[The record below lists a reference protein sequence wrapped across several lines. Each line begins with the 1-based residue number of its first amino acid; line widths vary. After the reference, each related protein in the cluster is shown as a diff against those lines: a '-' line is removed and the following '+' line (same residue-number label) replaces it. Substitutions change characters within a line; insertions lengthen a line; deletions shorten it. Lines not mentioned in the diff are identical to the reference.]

1 MPGSKEAS
9 MRFCKTAALLAAVLL
24 IGCARLRADTPTG
37 EVNGAVVDSSG
48 AAVPDAEVKVTEQS
62 TNLVTEKDTNQ
73 DGAYVITNLLPGHY
87 VLTVEKQGFKSVAL
101 PTFNLDIN
109 QVVTENVKLEV
120 GQVTEVV
127 NVSAEGALLQQSTQ
141 ELGTTIEE
149 RVVAELPLNGRNFT
163 ELEILQPGVT
173 PISTAQ
179 NSTIA
184 PGDSTPN
191 GIPGTLVYKV
201 SVNGQINRSILY
213 YLDGV
218 INSDFRGSAYAYL
231 PIADTID
238 EFKIQSHNSL
248 AEYGGVLGGT
258 VNLATKGG
266 TNNFHGSAWEFARSQ
281 IFDAR
286 NPFTG
291 FCTVATCP
299 SLAST
304 DTPAQLSATPVSP
317 LGYSQNEYGGT
328 VGGPIFK
335 NKTFF
340 YLAYEGWRYSKPT
353 NAFAVVP
360 TAQELAGDFSGEVSP
375 ELVGV
380 VNSSKT
386 GDTPDN
392 LYNPFAESGANSSVP
407 FTCVAGTTGI
417 AGVTPTPM
425 ALLNPSATFGTT
437 GYGQQVAGGVACN
450 VLPPGLIDKNISSIY
465 KAYEGSQAA
474 SCAFTPNFASNVDNC
489 LDSRATTD
497 DANNM
502 DARIDQHF
510 GTKDTLFGRA
520 SMFWDTD
527 IVPTGGMDIITPTIT
542 HSWNIGGAWDHLF
555 TSNLI
560 LDVRGGVNS
569 KPYEINATTPLGYT
583 PENVTGFSN
592 LASSQG
598 FQLSPAGYSSTGNVG
613 ASLRGNP
620 MSNISG
626 SLTWIHGRHN
636 FKAGF
641 EYWYE
646 NRLQSN
652 FMAAY
657 KFATVDTCPT
667 NGSSLFTCATG
678 QGNALASALL
688 DLPSTYTLSLPQ
700 YDEVRLRITSWAG
713 YVQDEWHVRSNL
725 TVDLGLRYDFDPAV
739 TNIAGNGEVFNALDL
754 PAREYIIGSPE
765 TAAYS
770 TGCGNPVVPPCIP
783 GGLASVPDSSSI
795 VFSAKQPVSGDIRDN
810 IGPRLG
816 VSWQFAR
823 NTVLRIGY
831 GVYFD
836 SIESRD
842 QAAQN
847 TFTASIWPFTIG
859 VTESANVSPMGTT
872 PTTTNYPICVTAAGC
887 GASAGYGNSSFSG
900 LYNLTGAVIRTSPWA
915 NSFSANDPT
924 YTDPR
929 SQQWQINIERQLS
942 SNSMFSIAY
951 VGSKS
956 NRLDYSGSGNEPVGP
971 FCISTAQCA
980 TPVTSAQV
988 EATEYLPFAT
998 NAYGYSLSSGI
1009 SNYNSLQA
1017 QFQKRFSNGVE
1028 TLVAYTWSKCLSTS
1042 SGLGT
1047 GENGFDGDVTE
1058 DFFNPVLA
1066 YGVCGYDTPQD
1077 FNWSTVYQ
1085 LPFGRGQRWLT
1096 HGALSWI
1103 LGDWQANYSLLIRSG
1118 QAYNPTWGGASTV
1131 CSATLTANCVP
1142 TAVGGLAPTSNDP
1155 ADLSNPGGSFSGY
1168 SRPSLLPGCNVTGGQ
1183 SYTQW
1188 FNPACFVSPASPAVG
1203 PGYGFGDAPVG
1214 GLRTQGFTN
1223 MDFSLAKN
1231 IPIKENMS
1239 LQLRFEAF
1247 NVFNHMILGE
1257 PGVSIAPTYSSSTGA
1272 VSYGSAG
1279 VVSSIANTPRELQLA
1294 AKFNF

>member
-1 MPGSKEAS
+1 MRSYRAIAS
-9 MRFCKTAALLAAVLL
+9 LTVVLLAAT
-24 IGCARLRADTPTG
+24 AALRADTPTG
-37 EVNGAVVDSSG
+37 EVNGTVLDSSG
-48 AAVPDAEVKVTEQS
+48 AAVPDATVKVAEQS
-62 TNLVTEKDTNQ
+62 TNLITTKVTNSA
-73 DGAYVITNLLPGHY
+73 GAYVITGLLPGRY
-87 VLTVEKQGFKSVAL
+87 ILTVEKLGFKTVAL
-101 PTFNLDIN
+101 QAFSLDIN
-109 QVVTENVKLEV
+109 QVVTENIKLVV
-120 GQVTEVV
+120 GQVTEIVTV
-127 NVSAEGALLQQSTQ
+127 TAEAALLQQSTQ
-141 ELGTTIEE
+141 ELGTTIDEKFIE
-149 RVVAELPLNGRNFT
+149 GLPLNGRNFT

-179 NSTIA
+179 NSTVA
-184 PGDSTPN
+184 PGDSTPI

-201 SVNGQINRSILY
+201 SVNGQINRSVLY

-248 AEYGGVLGGT
+248 AEYGGILGGV

-299 SLAST
+299 SLAT
-304 DTPAQLSATPVSP
+304 KVTPAQLSVTPVSP

-328 VGGPIFK
+328 LGGPIFK

-340 YLAYEGWRYSKPT
+340 YSAYEGWRYSKPT

-360 TAQELAGDFSGEVSP
+360 TTQELAGDFSGEVSP
-375 ELVGV
+375 ELIGV

-386 GDTPDN
+386 GDTPDQ
-392 LYNPFAESGANSSVP
+392 LYNPFAESGPSSAVP
-407 FTCVAGTTGI
+407 FTCQPGTTGI
-417 AGVTPTPM
+417 SGVTPTPM
-425 ALLNPSATFGTT
+425 PLANAGVAFGAP
-437 GYGQQVAGGVACN
+437 GYGLQVAGGVPCN
-450 VLPPGLIDKNISSIY
+450 VLPPGLIDKNMGPIF

-474 SCAFTPNFASNVDNC
+474 SCSFTPNFASNVDNC
-489 LDSRATTD
+489 LDSRPTTD
-497 DANNM
+497 DSNNI

-510 GTKDTLFGRA
+510 SKDTLFGRA
-520 SMFWDTD
+520 SMYWDTD
-527 IVPTGGMDIITPTIT
+527 IVPTAGMDIITPTIM
-542 HSWNIGGAWDHLF
+542 HAWNIGGGWDHSF
-555 TSNLI
+555 TPNLI
-560 LDVRGGVNS
+560 MDVRGGVNS
-569 KPYEINATTPLGYT
+569 KPYQINATTPLGYT
-583 PENVTGFSN
+583 PESATGLSG
-592 LASSQG
+592 LDASQG
-598 FQLSPAGYSSTGNVG
+598 FQLSPAGYSSAGNVG

-620 MSNISG
+620 MSNVTG

-636 FKAGF
+636 FKAGA
-641 EYWYE
+641 EWWYE

-657 KFATVDTCPT
+657 KFAAADTCPT
-667 NGSSLFTCATG
+667 NSSTLFTCGTG
-678 QGNALASALL
+678 QGNAFASALL
-688 DLPSTYTLSLPQ
+688 DLPTSYTLSLPR

-713 YVQDEWHVRSNL
+713 YAQDEWHIRPNL

-739 TNIAGNGEVFNALDL
+739 VNIANNGEVFNALDL
-754 PAREYIIGSPE
+754 PAREYIIGSTE

-770 TGCGNPVVPPCIP
+770 SGCGNPVVPPCIP
-783 GGLASVPDSSSI
+783 GGLASVPDNSSI
-795 VFSAKQPVSGDIRDN
+795 VFSAKQPVMGKITDN
-810 IGPRLG
+810 IGPRIG

-823 NTVLRIGY
+823 NTALRIGY

-859 VTESANVSPMGTT
+859 VTATSNVSPMGTT
-872 PTTTNYPICVTAAGC
+872 PTATNYPICATAAAC
-887 GASAGYGNSSFSG
+887 GSSAGYANSSFSG
-900 LYNLTGAVIRTSPWA
+900 LYGLTGAVVRTSPWA
-915 NSFSANDPT
+915 NSFSANDPS

-942 SNSMFSIAY
+942 STSMFSIAY

-971 FCISTAQCA
+971 FCVSTAQCA
-980 TPVTSAQV
+980 NPVTQAQV
-988 EATEYLPFAT
+988 ESTEYLPFAT
-998 NAYGYSLSSGI
+998 NAYGYSLSTGI

-1017 QFQKRFSNGVE
+1017 QYQERFSNGLE

-1047 GENGFDGDVTE
+1047 GENGFDGAVTE
-1058 DFFNPVLA
+1058 DFFNPQLA

-1077 FNWSTVYQ
+1077 FNWSTVYH
-1085 LPFGRGQRWLT
+1085 LPFGRGEKWLT

-1103 LGDWQANYSLLIRSG
+1103 VGDWQANYSFLIRSG
-1118 QAYNPTWGGASTV
+1118 QAFNLVWAGASSV
-1131 CSATLTANCVP
+1131 CSGTVTTNCVP
-1142 TAVGGLAPTSNDP
+1142 TVVGGLAPASNDP
-1155 ADLSNPGGSFSGY
+1155 ASLSNPGGSFSSY
-1168 SRPSLLPGCNVTGGQ
+1168 SRPSVLPGCNVKGGQ
-1183 SYTQW
+1183 NSSQW
-1188 FNPACFVSPASPAVG
+1188 YNTACFVSPASPSVG
-1203 PGYGFGDAPVG
+1203 PGYGFGNEPVG
-1214 GLRTQGFTN
+1214 GLRTQRFIN
-1223 MDFSLAKN
+1223 MDFALAKN
-1231 IPIKENMS
+1231 FPIRENMS

-1247 NVFNHMILGE
+1247 NVFNQMILGE
-1257 PGVSIAPTYSSSTGA
+1257 PGVSVAPTYSASTGG

-1279 VVSSIANTPRELQLA
+1279 VVSSIASTPRELQLA
-1294 AKFNF
+1294 AKFSF